1 MNSQSRH
8 RSIRIRTA
16 ISDGSSA
23 PRKAGMRI
31 TLGVTGGV
39 AAYKAAELVRRL
51 QQDGFT
57 VQVVMTRSAREFV
70 TPLTFASLSGQK
82 VITDLFGDS
91 SGGEANLES
100 AIEHIAV
107 AQRTDLLLVAPA
119 TADIIAKFARGIADD
134 FLTTLYLAS
143 TAPVVVAPAMNVNM
157 WNHTATQENVEMLRA
172 RGVKIVDPAE
182 GYLACGMIGAGRL
195 AGQDDIVAAVREVL
209 KTQRDL
215 DGETVLITAGPT
227 CEDLDPVRYLTNCS
241 SGKMGYAVGGAAA
254 LRGATGMLDR
264 RPVDLEVPARVQR
277 VDVRTAREMHNAV
290 VERIADSSVAILAA
304 AVADYRPVEQHAKKI
319 KKGNAPL
326 TISLEPTTDI
336 LAEAARNK
344 GQRII
349 VGFAAETDHVAE
361 NARKKLA
368 AKNADLIVAND
379 VTAEGA
385 GFDHDTNI
393 VTLFSRDGR
402 DLALPKMS
410 KSEVAQRILDEVV
423 RLRSV
428 LDTTAA
434 LKRSGV

>member
-1 MNSQSRH
+1 
-8 RSIRIRTA
+8 
-16 ISDGSSA
+16 
-23 PRKAGMRI
+23 MRI

-51 QQDGFT
+51 QQDGFS
-57 VQVVMTRSAREFV
+57 VEVVMTRGAREFV
-70 TPLTFASLSGQK
+70 TPLTFAALSGQK
-82 VITDLFGDS
+82 VITDLFGDP
-91 SGGEANLES
+91 SGGGANLES

-107 AQRTDLLLVAPA
+107 AQRTDLLLIAPA

-157 WNHTATQENVEMLRA
+157 WNHAATQENVERLRA
-172 RGVKIVDPAE
+172 RGVKIVDPAD

-195 AGQDDIVAAVREVL
+195 AGQEAIVAAVRETL

-227 CEDLDPVRYLTNCS
+227 CEDLDPVRYITNRS
-241 SGKMGYAVGGAAA
+241 SGKMGYAVAEAAA
-254 LRGATGMLDR
+254 QRGAKVILISG
-264 RPVDLEVPARVQR
+264 PVNLEAPAGVERI
-277 VDVRTAREMHNAV
+277 DVRTAEEMRRAV
-290 VERIADSSVAILAA
+290 VERIANSSIAILAA
-304 AVADYRPVEQHAKKI
+304 AVADYRPVEQHAEKI
-319 KKGNAPL
+319 KKGDAAL
-326 TISLEPTTDI
+326 TISLVPTTDI
-336 LAEAARNK
+336 LAEVARNK
-344 GQRII
+344 GRKIV

-361 NARKKLA
+361 NARKKLST
-368 AKNADLIVAND
+368 KNADLIVAND

-385 GFDHDTNI
+385 GFDQDTNI
-393 VTLFSRDGR
+393 VTLFSGDGR

-428 LDTTAA
+428 LHGTAA